1 MFLLSLASW
10 SVHRPLPN
18 KEILP
23 LRVRACLC
31 EMMRL
36 RADAF
41 SSYLIFDAEIRWLRV
56 DAFEIWWIWVL
67 VYKKNLCL
75 NVRAVHTFVPSF
87 FGPSRFCMCV
97 NSFST
102 KSAKRSCLLR
112 CTSLPFP
119 IFPLIH
125 VSNILIRM
133 FLVHFLNCFT
143 SHLQLFALPC
153 FCLTQISL
161 PGIFFS
167 LLLPLKFKP
176 FVRSCSSAF
185 IGERE

>member
-1 MFLLSLASW
+1 M
-10 SVHRPLPN
+10 
-18 KEILP
+18 P
-23 LRVRACLC
+23 LRFDEFGCWYIKKLVSERSCCTHIRAL
-31 EMMRL
+31 
-36 RADAF
+36 
-41 SSYLIFDAEIRWLRV
+41 
-56 DAFEIWWIWVL
+56 
-67 VYKKNLCL
+67 
-75 NVRAVHTFVPSF
+75 F

-119 IFPLIH
+119 VFPLIH
-125 VSNILIRM
+125 VSNILMRM